1 MQIPRIIFSA
11 TSSGC
16 GKTTIVAG
24 ILSALK
30 NRGIKA
36 QSYKIGPDYIDP
48 GYHRIASGNAVHNL
62 DSWLVPPEKLKQI
75 FFETS
80 RNADVAIIEGVMGL
94 YDGGSNGISST
105 AEISKLLDAPVVL
118 ILDVK
123 SQGISA
129 AATAFGFKNFDPNVK
144 FAGVILNRVGSD
156 SHRKMIEDELKKIG
170 IESFGALKRD
180 ESLKI
185 PERHLGLVTASESD
199 EIFESIEKIRI
210 AVENQIDIDKI
221 LESIG
226 FEKKPRIAV
235 ARDEVFS
242 FYYPESLSV
251 LEKFGAELIFFS
263 PLRDEKIPECDGLII
278 GGGFPEMFAEQLEK
292 NRTMRESILQASKNF
307 LPIIAECGGFMY
319 LSKSITDF
327 DGRKFEMAGVFETS
341 VEMEKK
347 LQTVG
352 YISATLQIDSI
363 IGLTGD
369 KFHAHEFHFSK
380 EIESNENPL
389 FECERVRNGQKYFA
403 GRVEKNTIGS
413 YLHFHFAGSESIAKN
428 FVEACKKFSR
438 GEFN

>member
-1 MQIPRIIFSA
+1 MQTPRIIFSA

-24 ILSALK
+24 ILAALK

-48 GYHRIASGNAVHNL
+48 GYHRVASGVAVHNL

-80 RNADVAIIEGVMGL
+80 RNADMSIIEGVMGL

-105 AEISKLLDAPVVL
+105 AEISKLLDVPVIL

-292 NRTMRESILQASKNF
+292 NSTMRESILTASKNF

-327 DGRKFEMAGVFETS
+327 DGRIFEMAGVFDTR

-363 IGLTGD
+363 IGLTGEN
-369 KFHAHEFHFSK
+369 FHAHEFHFSK
-380 EIESNENPL
+380 EIDSNENPL

-403 GRVEKNTIGS
+403 GRVEKNSIGS

>member
-1 MQIPRIIFSA
+1 MQTPRIIFSA

-24 ILSALK
+24 ILAALK
-30 NRGIKA
+30 NRGIKS
-36 QSYKIGPDYIDP
+36 QPYKIGPDYIDP
-48 GYHRIASGNAVHNL
+48 GYHRVASGNAVHNL

-80 RNADVAIIEGVMGL
+80 RNADVSIIEGVMGL

-105 AEISKLLDAPVVL
+105 AEISKLLDVPVIL

-251 LEKFGAELIFFS
+251 LEKFGAELVFFS

-292 NRTMRESILQASKNF
+292 NSTMRESILQASKNF

-327 DGRKFEMAGVFETS
+327 DGRSFEMAGVFETS

-380 EIESNENPL
+380 EIESNKNPL

-428 FVEACKKFSR
+428 FVAACKKFSR
-438 GEFN
+438 GEF